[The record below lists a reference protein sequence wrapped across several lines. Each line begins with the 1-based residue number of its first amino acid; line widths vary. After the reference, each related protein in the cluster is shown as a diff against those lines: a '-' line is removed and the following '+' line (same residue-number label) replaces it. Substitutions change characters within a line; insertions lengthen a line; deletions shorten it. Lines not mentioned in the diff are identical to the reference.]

1 MKFTGQGKRLLF
13 DPDDRPLDPLL
24 GEPAA
29 NCGDE
34 LSNVSWRRRPLVVDI
49 PCAIALFVDSATL
62 AS

>member
-13 DPDDRPLDPLL
+13 DPDDRPLDPLF

-29 NCGDE
+29 NCGGE
-34 LSNVSWRRRPLVVDI
+34 LSNVPWRRRPLVVDI
-49 PCAIALFVDSATL
+49 PRAIALFVDSATL